1 MTAETTIPDLVLA
14 GDATFEEAAYLLL
27 YKHIPKRSE
36 LIAFRT
42 RLAKARVLPL
52 QVIEIIRILRH
63 ARPMTV
69 LRTAVS
75 ALGAVQEQKADR
87 AERIDPRERLIARLP
102 VIMATHHAFRLGL
115 PIPVPNAS
123 SGFSKNL
130 LAMLGLEHD
139 DRRARMT
146 DLLLLTQA
154 ESGAGAAAFAARVV
168 GKTQADVHSAITA
181 AIGAL
186 DGLTKAPT
194 ERFLAMMEEIGEPSR
209 VEQYLRA
216 KRIPAFANEDPRA
229 RHLKAAI
236 HELGPTT
243 TLAILEEL
251 AKFGADPGINGYA
264 ITLAQRLGFL
274 DDLVVPLSAVSR
286 IAGWLADTD
295 EELGSRP

>member
-14 GDATFEEAAYLLL
+14 GDATYEEAAYLLL

-42 RLAKARVLPL
+42 RLAKARTLPL
-52 QVIEIIRILRH
+52 QVIELIRILRH

-69 LRTAVS
+69 LRTAIS

-87 AERIDPRERLIARLP
+87 ADRIDARERLIARLP
-102 VIMATHHAFRLGL
+102 VIMATHQAFRSGL
-115 PIPVPNAS
+115 PVPVPHT
-123 SGFSKNL
+123 GFGYSRNL

-146 DLLLLTQA
+146 DLLLITQA
-154 ESGAGAAAFAARVV
+154 ESGAGAAAFTARVV
-168 GKTQADVHSAITA
+168 AKTQADVYSAISA
-181 AIGAL
+181 ALGAL
-186 DGLTKAPT
+186 DGLTKGPT
-194 ERFLAMMEEIGEPSR
+194 ERFLAMVDEIGEPAR
-209 VEQYLRA
+209 VEEYLRA

-229 RHLKAAI
+229 RHLKAATQ
-236 HELGPTT
+236 ELGPTT

-251 AKFGADPGINGYA
+251 ARFGADPGINGYA
-264 ITLAQRLGFL
+264 IALAQRLGLL

-286 IAGWLADTD
+286 IAGWLADVD
-295 EELGSRP
+295 DELGGTA